1 MCHDE
6 KKQSIIGV
14 LEREEKDKGLES
26 LFKEIPTE
34 NFPNLGRVLGIQVYE
49 ANQFSSVQL
58 LSRVRLFT
66 TPWIV
71 ARQVSLS
78 ITNSQSSLKLMS
90 IESVMSSSRL
100 ILCRPLLLLPPI
112 PPSIRVFSS
121 ESTLRMK

>member
-49 ANQFSSVQL
+49 AKKSLQNFNPKSTSPRHIIIKLSPIKNIILKAAREKNFFFSYKGISHKVISGFL
-58 LSRVRLFT
+58 NRDLS
-66 TPWIV
+66 
-71 ARQVSLS
+71 
-78 ITNSQSSLKLMS
+78 SQ
-90 IESVMSSSRL
+90 E
-100 ILCRPLLLLPPI
+100 
-112 PPSIRVFSS
+112 
-121 ESTLRMK
+121 RMG